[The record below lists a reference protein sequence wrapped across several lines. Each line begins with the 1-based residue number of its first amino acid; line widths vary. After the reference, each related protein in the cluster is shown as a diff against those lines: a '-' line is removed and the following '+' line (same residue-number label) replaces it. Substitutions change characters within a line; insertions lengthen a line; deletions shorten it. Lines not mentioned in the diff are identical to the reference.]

1 MLEKNLSNGKSLE
14 VYVVI
19 SQKNLSCTI
28 FDKKRNEQKSW
39 ELTVWILN
47 LRVCYGSFV
56 NWLFTKTKVGQF
68 DMTLGIEQDIFRFE
82 VTIDNAL
89 PVKMF

>member
-1 MLEKNLSNGKSLE
+1 MVWSSLAPKLTHTFMQNMIHKLWMVSNK
-14 VYVVI
+14 
-19 SQKNLSCTI
+19 QI
-28 FDKKRNEQKSW
+28 F
-39 ELTVWILN
+39 N

-89 PVKMF
+89 SVKMF